1 MASSIFL
8 SKNPIHKKN
17 SSDKLIDG
25 LHRYYEPLVKWSL
38 SKKTLIVSLS
48 VGLLVASVWIF
59 SNMGGE
65 FLPELD
71 EGDFAV
77 DTRIL
82 TGSSL
87 SSTIEA
93 TLRGEAVLLQHFP
106 EVEKVIGKI
115 GSGEIPTD
123 PMPIEA
129 ADMMVVMKNKSE
141 WVSAKTKDELIE
153 KMQAVLNEKV
163 PGVWFGF
170 QHPIQMRF
178 NELMTGA
185 RQDVVTKVYG

>member
-1 MASSIFL
+1 
-8 SKNPIHKKN
+8 
-17 SSDKLIDG
+17 
-25 LHRYYEPLVKWSL
+25 
-38 SKKTLIVSLS
+38 
-48 VGLLVASVWIF
+48 
-59 SNMGGE
+59 MGGE

-87 SSTIEA
+87 SSTVDA
-93 TLRGEAVLLQHFP
+93 TLKAEQVLLKNFP

-129 ADMMVVMKNKSE
+129 ADMMVIMKNNRVVAHKQR
-141 WVSAKTKDELIE
+141 ELIE
-153 KMQAVLNEKV
+153 K
-163 PGVWFGF
+163 
-170 QHPIQMRF
+170 
-178 NELMTGA
+178 
-185 RQDVVTKVYG
+185 